1 MDLFLNLDN
10 QEVQGH
16 FGQLLSDFTL
26 HFIPMLN
33 PDGAERY
40 TRRNALGIDMNRDAR
55 AWQTPEMQVLKHE
68 LDTIEPV
75 LAFNLHD
82 QRNIFA
88 VKGKSATISFLAP
101 AVDVERT
108 VTGTRLKAM
117 DLIGAG
123 AESIEPFLSKQIGR
137 YTDEYY
143 PTAVGEYVQ
152 KRGIPIILIECGA
165 AQNDPIRQMARLA
178 NPIILHA
185 VLQQF
190 TSVTDFNSSGYN
202 AIPVNETN
210 QVDIL
215 IKGIEIE
222 IEGLK
227 ITADL
232 ALLAED
238 AVANGKF
245 ESTFK
250 VLDFGDLQ
258 QLVAL
263 ETFDWICT
271 ETAPNIQINALA
283 NLRLVTTKGVLQF
296 ENGFRI

>member
-1 MDLFLNLDN
+1 MTNSHKRLDLSIIIYK
-10 QEVQGH
+10 QIS
-16 FGQLLSDFTL
+16 LLKRLLESI
-26 HFIPMLN
+26 H
-33 PDGAERY
+33 
-40 TRRNALGIDMNRDAR
+40 
-55 AWQTPEMQVLKHE
+55 
-68 LDTIEPV
+68 PV

-88 VKGKSATISFLAP
+88 VKGKPATISFLAP
-101 AVDVERT
+101 AENVERT
-108 VTGTRLKAM
+108 ITNTRKKAM
-117 DLIGAG
+117 DLMGA
-123 AESIEPFLSKQIGR
+123 AAKAIEPFLNGQMGR

-165 AQNDPIRQMARLA
+165 AQNDPLRQMARMA
-178 NPIILHA
+178 NPIIMHA

-190 TSVTDFNSSGYN
+190 TSVTELNSSGYN

-227 ITADL
+227 IKADL
-232 ALLAED
+232 ALIAED
-238 AVANGKF
+238 SIANGKF

-250 VLDFGDLQ
+250 VGDFGDLQ

-263 ETFDWICT
+263 ETFDWIRT
-271 ETAPNIQINALA
+271 ITVPNIQINAVA
-283 NLRLVTTKGVLQF
+283 NLNILTTKGILLF
-296 ENGFRI
+296 ERGFRK